1 MVADSPRPVSMLIR
15 AGANGLDPH
24 YVRRG
29 ASEALALLGVLGIS
43 TVAVW
48 AGEEPQSIWRS
59 DERLRNRSSIWLGEC
74 HLLEENG
81 FLAIKTGS
89 AVRHFTLVLPDLSG
103 VTIDL
108 LKSLMINLS

>member
-1 MVADSPRPVSMLIR
+1 MVANHPRPVSMLIR
-15 AGANGLDPH
+15 AGANGLEPQ

-48 AGEEPQSIWRS
+48 AGEEPLSVWRS
-59 DERLRNRSSIWLGEC
+59 DQRLNNRSSIWLGEC

-81 FLAIKTGS
+81 FLAMKTGL

-103 VTIDL
+103 ETIYL
-108 LKSLMINLS
+108 LKSLMINLG